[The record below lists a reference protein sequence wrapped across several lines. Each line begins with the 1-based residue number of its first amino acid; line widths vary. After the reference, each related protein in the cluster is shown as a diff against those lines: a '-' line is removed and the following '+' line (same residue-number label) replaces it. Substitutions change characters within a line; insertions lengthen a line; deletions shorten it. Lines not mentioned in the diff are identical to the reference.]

1 MTKRFWIPAAAGGCA
16 LALVSAAGIATALH
30 KNDVTLVVDG
40 VSKTI
45 AVREDTVAE
54 VLELENL
61 ELGQHDVV
69 LPGPD
74 TEVSDDMEISV
85 AYGRPLEVTVD
96 GERRVVWTT
105 ARTVGQALQM
115 LDLGAT
121 DSKLSTSRSTGITR
135 EGLTMEI
142 ATAKDVTITVAG
154 TPQNIRIAGT
164 VADVLAEA
172 GVTPDADD
180 KVTPAPAT
188 ELEDGMAVSFV
199 AVEVKESSK
208 NVGIDFTKKSVKTDD
223 LFEGTTKVKTKG
235 VDGVAREIYTD
246 VYEDGTLVSSTLK
259 ETVVSKQPVQQV
271 TLVGTKKRPVAKT
284 ESSSSSSSTSSSSS
298 GAGINLARE
307 AMWDRIAQCESTGR
321 WSINTGNGYYGG
333 LQFNLQTWQAYG
345 GTGYPHQNS
354 RETQI
359 AVATR
364 LRDANGG
371 YGAWPS
377 CSSKLGLPQ

>member
-142 ATAKDVTITVAG
+142 ATAKDITITVAG

-333 LQFNLQTWQAYG
+333 LQFNLQTWLSVDGDDFAY
-345 GTGYPHQNS
+345 YPHQ
-354 RETQI
+354 
-359 AVATR
+359 ATR
-364 LRDANGG
+364 AEQITVANRLYEIRGTQP
-371 YGAWPS
+371 WS
-377 CSSKLGLPQ
+377 CA

>member
-199 AVEVKESSK
+199 DVEVKESSK
-208 NVGIDFTKKSVKTDD
+208 NVAIDFTKKSVKTDD
-223 LFEGTTKVKTKG
+223 LFEGTTKVKTTG

-246 VYEDGTLVSSTLK
+246 VYEDGTLISSTLK
-259 ETVVSKQPVQQV
+259 ETVVSTQPVQQV
-271 TLVGTKKRPVAKT
+271 TLVGTKKRPVAT
-284 ESSSSSSSTSSSSS
+284 TQSSSSSSSSSTSSSSSS

-333 LQFNLQTWQAYG
+333 LQFNLQTWLSVDGDDFAY
-345 GTGYPHQNS
+345 YPHQ
-354 RETQI
+354 
-359 AVATR
+359 ATR
-364 LRDANGG
+364 AEQITVANRLYEIRGTQP
-371 YGAWPS
+371 WS
-377 CSSKLGLPQ
+377 CA

>member
-223 LFEGTTKVKTKG
+223 LFEGTTKVTTKG

-333 LQFNLQTWQAYG
+333 LQFNLQTWLSVDGDDFAY
-345 GTGYPHQNS
+345 YPHQ
-354 RETQI
+354 
-359 AVATR
+359 ATR
-364 LRDANGG
+364 AEQITVANRLYEIRGTQP
-371 YGAWPS
+371 WS
-377 CSSKLGLPQ
+377 CA

>member
-208 NVGIDFTKKSVKTDD
+208 NVAIDFTKKSVKTDD

-246 VYEDGTLVSSTLK
+246 VYEDGKLVSSTLK
-259 ETVVSKQPVQQV
+259 ETVVSTQPVQQV
-271 TLVGTKKRPVAKT
+271 TLVGTKKRPVAT
-284 ESSSSSSSTSSSSS
+284 TQSSSSSSSSSTSSSSSS

-333 LQFNLQTWQAYG
+333 LQFNLQTWLSVDGDDFAY
-345 GTGYPHQNS
+345 YPHQ
-354 RETQI
+354 
-359 AVATR
+359 ATR
-364 LRDANGG
+364 AEQITVANRLYEIRGTQP
-371 YGAWPS
+371 WS
-377 CSSKLGLPQ
+377 CA

>member
-223 LFEGTTKVKTKG
+223 LFEGTTKVTTKG

-246 VYEDGTLVSSTLK
+246 VYEDGTLISSTLK

-271 TLVGTKKRPVAKT
+271 TLVGTKDRPVAET
-284 ESSSSSSSTSSSSS
+284 ESSSTASSSSSSSSSSS

-333 LQFNLQTWQAYG
+333 LQFNLQTWLSVDGDDFAY
-345 GTGYPHQNS
+345 YPHQ
-354 RETQI
+354 
-359 AVATR
+359 ATR
-364 LRDANGG
+364 AEQITVANRLYEIRGTQP
-371 YGAWPS
+371 WS
-377 CSSKLGLPQ
+377 CA

>member
-246 VYEDGTLVSSTLK
+246 VYEDGKLISSTLK
-259 ETVVSKQPVQQV
+259 ETVVSTQPVQQV
-271 TLVGTKKRPVAKT
+271 TLVGTKKRPVAT
-284 ESSSSSSSTSSSSS
+284 TQSSSSSSSSSTSSSSSS

-333 LQFNLQTWQAYG
+333 LQFNLQTWLSVDGDDFAY
-345 GTGYPHQNS
+345 YPHQ
-354 RETQI
+354 
-359 AVATR
+359 ATR
-364 LRDANGG
+364 AEQITVANRLYEIRGTQP
-371 YGAWPS
+371 WS
-377 CSSKLGLPQ
+377 CA

>member
-121 DSKLSTSRSTGITR
+121 DSKLSTSRSTSITR

-208 NVGIDFTKKSVKTDD
+208 NVAIDFTKKSVKTDD

-333 LQFNLQTWQAYG
+333 LQFNLQTWLSVDGDDFAY
-345 GTGYPHQNS
+345 YPHQ
-354 RETQI
+354 
-359 AVATR
+359 ATR
-364 LRDANGG
+364 AEQITVANRLYAIRGTQP
-371 YGAWPS
+371 WS
-377 CSSKLGLPQ
+377 CA

>member
-142 ATAKDVTITVAG
+142 ATAKDITITVAG

-246 VYEDGTLVSSTLK
+246 VYEDGTLISSTLK
-259 ETVVSKQPVQQV
+259 ETVVSTQPVQQV
-271 TLVGTKKRPVAKT
+271 TLVGTKKRPVAT
-284 ESSSSSSSTSSSSS
+284 TQSSSSSSSSSTSSSSSS

-333 LQFNLQTWQAYG
+333 LQFNLQTWLSVDGDDFAY
-345 GTGYPHQNS
+345 YPHQ
-354 RETQI
+354 
-359 AVATR
+359 ATR
-364 LRDANGG
+364 AEQITVANRLYEIRGTQP
-371 YGAWPS
+371 WS
-377 CSSKLGLPQ
+377 CA